1 MKTSQLFR
9 EKENMLRCLLLA
21 AALVLLII
29 ARVLSASG
37 AAALILAILSL
48 LASLA
53 SLRQELTEAI
63 RKRDLRSGLL
73 LLILA
78 CILCVCVGSAASAA
92 LAMLLRGAAA
102 LLLPLVEAGVRTLL
116 DTRRELLPLRQQI
129 PQEDAEPQIAGR
141 IDSFLENY
149 FTYLAILLAALTA
162 VLAATLG
169 KAGISEALG
178 RAAVVLSL
186 GGCFPFFAA
195 FPLNDAAAILRAGE
209 CGVLFRRDSL
219 TRLMKRKLACV
230 KPAQGV
236 TVGSATVYP
245 VRPEAVSGE
254 LMVRLAARALH
265 ESSHPAAPL
274 LDEIHPPKENT
285 PIPERKEFPEL
296 GVVAK
301 VKGVTVIVG
310 SGEFMLRSG
319 LQVLPFPANPHLLH
333 LGVNGHY
340 VGCVDLDEGEQKD
353 DVTAALESSGFFCF
367 RDGEE
372 ATDKR
377 LPGEAILFV
386 SPAGDAVPSKD
397 GDLLAFC
404 GAEDRH
410 NQITVERCGKAGVL
424 AMLDQL
430 RNAQLGRK
438 GSILV
443 ALIVKAFLLLLA
455 LFGICPL
462 WLAVL
467 LEAAAIAFTYRYTIH
482 LLDFNGGH

>member
-1 MKTSQLFR
+1 MKTNQPIR
-9 EKENMLRCLLLA
+9 EKDRTLRCLLLA
-21 AALVLLII
+21 AALVLLIV
-29 ARVLSASG
+29 ARVLSSG
-37 AAALILAILSL
+37 SAAALILSILSL

-53 SLRQELTEAI
+53 SLRGELAEMI

-73 LLILA
+73 LLVLA
-78 CILCVCVGSAASAA
+78 CILCICVGSAFSAA
-92 LAMLLRGAAA
+92 LAMFLRGLAA
-102 LLLPLVEAGVRTLL
+102 LLLPLVENSVRTLL
-116 DTRRELLPLRQQI
+116 DTRRALLSLKDLLP
-129 PQEDAEPQIAGR
+129 PEDASPQISGR
-141 IDSFLENY
+141 IDVFLENY
-149 FTYLAILLAALTA
+149 FTYLAVLLAALTA
-162 VLAATLG
+162 ILAAVLG
-169 KAGISEALG
+169 KAGIGEAIG

-195 FPLNDAAAILRAGE
+195 FPLNDAAAVLRAGE

-219 TRLMKRKLACV
+219 ARLMKGKLACV

-236 TVGSATVYP
+236 TVGGATVYP
-245 VRPEAVSGE
+245 VRPEAVSGD

-265 ESSHPAAPL
+265 DSSHPASPL
-274 LDEIHPPKENT
+274 LDAIHPPKENGA
-285 PIPERKEFPEL
+285 IPERKEFSAL

-319 LQVLPFPANPHLLH
+319 LQILPFPENPHLLH
-333 LGVNGHY
+333 MGVNGHY
-340 VGCVDLDEGEQKD
+340 VGCVDLDEGAQDES
-353 DVTAALESSGFFCF
+353 VTAALESSGFFCF

-372 ATDKR
+372 ATAKR
-377 LPGEAILFV
+377 LPGEAILFI
-386 SPAGDAVPSKD
+386 SPANEAVPSKD

-404 GAEDRH
+404 GARDRH
-410 NQITVERCGKAGVL
+410 DQITLERCGNAGVL

-438 GSILV
+438 GGILV